1 MKKIDKRVG
10 VSRLNRRENG
20 RFSIFSTRVFEFA
33 AWIRF
38 PSLPGYLYNHK
49 ILTEIGELVG
59 KVVKLDM
66 NTDSRAKGYFVRM
79 AVYVNLEKPLV
90 SQILINGQSQKVE
103 YESLSTICFH
113 CGRYD
118 HVENFCTFRNYG
130 PFVEKK
136 IDSLETIPK
145 NQNMVMDELVKKDE
159 NCGPWMIVKRKSR
172 REFRD
177 NVQKSLG
184 NQERKKEGSHFRILN
199 NRDLNKEVYDGD
211 LSDSRRSKGKE
222 IINGPGSVGSAW
234 SGISGPAKICCCW

>member
-1 MKKIDKRVG
+1 
-10 VSRLNRRENG
+10 
-20 RFSIFSTRVFEFA
+20 
-33 AWIRF
+33 
-38 PSLPGYLYNHK
+38 
-49 ILTEIGELVG
+49 
-59 KVVKLDM
+59 
-66 NTDSRAKGYFVRM
+66 
-79 AVYVNLEKPLV
+79 PLV

-145 NQNMVMDELVKKDE
+145 NQYMVMDELVKKDE

-172 REFRD
+172 RKFRD

-199 NRDLNKEVYDGD
+199 NRDLNKEVYNGD
-211 LSDSRRSKGKE
+211 LSDSRRSKGKV

-234 SGISGPAKICCCW
+234 SGISGPANGSLAYYSALTIDVGDKDEVAVEVGSLDSGKHSAVVFLESKNTSNKNSAHSLKNTLASNQESMEQLTESISAFSKAKIVSGVLTRTDE